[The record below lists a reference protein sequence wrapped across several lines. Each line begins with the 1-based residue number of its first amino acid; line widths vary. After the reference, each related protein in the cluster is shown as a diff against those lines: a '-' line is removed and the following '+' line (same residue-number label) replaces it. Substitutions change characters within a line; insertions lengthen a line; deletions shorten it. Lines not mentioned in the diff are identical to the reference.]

1 MNFTRLIP
9 TLSLKDGRVIKTVK
23 FDQYHDVGHPVTMGK
38 VFDSQDVDELILTDI
53 TATQENREPDWVNIQ
68 AFADEC
74 AMPLT
79 VGGGI
84 ANLDHIRRS
93 LQVGG
98 DKVTIN
104 TEAVRN
110 PEFISASAKTF
121 GSQCIVVS
129 IDAKQY
135 AKGQYEVLVNGGHD
149 QTGLDAVT
157 WAKVC
162 EEKGAGEICITSVD
176 RDGTMEGYD
185 LELVKSISEA
195 VNIPVIANG
204 GAGLLIDL
212 LEVVREGKAS
222 AVACSSIFCFTDN
235 KPIKVK
241 SFLQD
246 QGLAVRPI

>member
-1 MNFTRLIP
+1 
-9 TLSLKDGRVIKTVK
+9 
-23 FDQYHDVGHPVTMGK
+23 MGK

-110 PEFISASAKTF
+110 PEFISASADALINSGLRTA
-121 GSQCIVVS
+121 SVLIVTLS
-129 IDAKQY
+129 PP
-135 AKGQYEVLVNGGHD
+135 
-149 QTGLDAVT
+149 T
-157 WAKVC
+157 W
-162 EEKGAGEICITSVD
+162 SD
-176 RDGTMEGYD
+176 RR
-185 LELVKSISEA
+185 I
-195 VNIPVIANG
+195 
-204 GAGLLIDL
+204 
-212 LEVVREGKAS
+212 
-222 AVACSSIFCFTDN
+222 
-235 KPIKVK
+235 
-241 SFLQD
+241 
-246 QGLAVRPI
+246 